1 MDRIPAVSNLELKK
15 LDEAIGYE
23 IDLAE
28 GITRIRVKIERGV

>member
-15 LDEAIGYE
+15 LDDTIWYE
-23 IDLAE
+23 FDLAE